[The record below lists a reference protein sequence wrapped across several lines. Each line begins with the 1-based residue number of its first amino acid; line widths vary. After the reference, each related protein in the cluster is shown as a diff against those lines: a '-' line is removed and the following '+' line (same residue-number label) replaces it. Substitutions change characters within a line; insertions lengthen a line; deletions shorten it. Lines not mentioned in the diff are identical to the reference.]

1 MHHNDGIFF
10 YNLKL
15 IMTISMAAK
24 LKTTPN
30 VACAARL
37 LRRASRKASKAQCS
51 AWLDWND
58 NCLILMSRSASATV
72 YSPPYISR
80 DLMKSSFVLWVIMA
94 LVPIFTSGS
103 ESESWYSCHS
113 SRWFLFIFSVYLLL
127 LLQANKPMSLFW
139 PSIFNLCALASCLF
153 LARLNCASI

>member
-1 MHHNDGIFF
+1 
-10 YNLKL
+10 
-15 IMTISMAAK
+15 MTISMAAAI
-24 LKTTPN
+24 KTTPN

-58 NCLILMSRSASATV
+58 NCLILKSRSELERV
-72 YSPPYISR
+72 YSLPSVSW

-94 LVPIFTSGS
+94 FVCIFTSGS

-113 SRWFLFIFSVYLLL
+113 SIRLLNVAISWNSFKNWWAGCFNTKSGYQMRGRHGQHPRYSLDTRALKVRWVVRV
-127 LLQANKPMSLFW
+127 W
-139 PSIFNLCALASCLF
+139 PSL
-153 LARLNCASI
+153 